1 MKSTCFGLFYDAYPH
16 PSRPAPV
23 LITLLEYT
31 HVVYYSKSQWE
42 DSIGHSFVK
51 CILVDFFL
59 AFFDEQKNSLEDSVH
74 AHPTTLQTRCI
85 CACSAVQNVLKLG
98 GLLGVQSWR
107 AHCWCVPERAQW
119 SMAGYFAYFG
129 KRLVFAQMG
138 EKKQTGTASAAHLKP
153 SEYRD
158 EVTLSRPSCTSWR
171 WQWPWWWRWVGVEL
185 Y

>member
-1 MKSTCFGLFYDAYPH
+1 MITTTDGSIQNHLKLTCFGLFYDAYPH

-23 LITLLEYT
+23 LITLLGYT

-59 AFFDEQKNSLEDSVH
+59 AFFDEQKNSFEDSVH

-107 AHCWCVPERAQW
+107 AHC
-119 SMAGYFAYFG
+119 FACQRELSG
-129 KRLVFAQMG
+129 AWQGTSLTL
-138 EKKQTGTASAAHLKP
+138 EKDCEEESCRDSASTVKKEKYWDLRTC
-153 SEYRD
+153 Y
-158 EVTLSRPSCTSWR
+158 LWR
-171 WQWPWWWRWVGVEL
+171 
-185 Y
+185 